1 MRQFTLL
8 QILKSNIL
16 VFGMWVSEGKK
27 YFIAYSDLN
36 FRHAG
41 SKAKKD
47 IVRILELIGY
57 SPIIL
62 PRTRKWKH
70 KIIGC
75 LGVCLIGIRRFFKLF
90 FLLPSNSYLVINHPF
105 DFVSMNYALPRIAR
119 KNKVILIN
127 HDVEFCRYEND
138 EDWQKREGSEKYRK
152 LYNAVSGAIIP
163 SPTIDVLQK
172 AGVSNPVI
180 TPLSIFPYLL
190 DISKL
195 QDRGFSLSVAFTGNF
210 EKAEFVNSWLGMNR
224 SHSIELIGIK
234 ADKLELK
241 GDAIYKGSFDADVVP
256 FKVESSFGLVWDGDS
271 VDSCTG
277 NYGNYLRY
285 NSPHKL
291 SLYLAIGIPVFIWRE
306 AGMAGFVEKNKVG
319 FLIDSLSDIDKIL
332 ADMTEEK
339 YKEMQENIKPI
350 QKKIT
355 DGSYLVEA
363 LDDVLSRI

>member
-1 MRQFTLL
+1 MDYA
-8 QILKSNIL
+8 ILFVDMLN
-16 VFGMWVSEGKK
+16 GGGKR
-27 YFIAYSDLN
+27 YYIAYSDLN

-47 IVRILELIGY
+47 IVGVLASIGY
-57 SPIIL
+57 SSIFL
-62 PRTRKWKH
+62 PRTKEWNN
-70 KIIGC
+70 KIIGSI
-75 LGVCLIGIRRFFKLF
+75 GVCLTGIRRAFKLF
-90 FLLPSNSYLVINHPF
+90 FCMPSDSLIVMNHPF
-105 DFVSMNYALPRIAR
+105 DFVSMNFAIPRIAK
-119 KNKVILIN
+119 KNTVIFVN
-127 HDVEFCRYEND
+127 HDVNFYRYED
-138 EDWQKREGSEKYRK
+138 DIKRQRQEGAEKFKRI
-152 LYNAVSGAIIP
+152 YNLVSGVVVP
-163 SPTIDVLQK
+163 SPSIPIIK
-172 AGVSNPVI
+172 GVGVNMPVI
-180 TPLSIFPYLL
+180 SPLRIFPYLL
-190 DISKL
+190 DMSKL
-195 QDRGFSLSVAFTGNF
+195 KEKSFDYSVVFTGNF
-210 EKAEFVNSWLGMNR
+210 EKAEFVNNWLLLKR
-224 SHSIELIGIK
+224 SYKIELLGING
-234 ADKLELK
+234 DKLDLK

-271 VDSCTG
+271 VESCTG

>member
-1 MRQFTLL
+1 MS
-8 QILKSNIL
+8 KN
-16 VFGMWVSEGKK
+16 KK
-27 YFIAYSDLN
+27 YFISYSDLIYQ
-36 FRHAG
+36 HAG
-41 SKAKKD
+41 SKAKID
-47 IVRILELIGY
+47 ICNILISKGFH
-57 SPIIL
+57 PISL
-62 PRTRKWKH
+62 PRTRNWHSKLTLIFGSS
-70 KIIGC
+70 IIG
-75 LGVCLIGIRRFFKLF
+75 LGRIFKLF
-90 FLLPSNSYLVINHPF
+90 FGIPYGSIIVINHPF
-105 DFVSMNYALPRIAR
+105 DFVSMNYALPGIAR

-127 HDVEFCRYEND
+127 HDVNFCRFEDD

-306 AGMAGFVEKNKVG
+306 AGMAGFVEKNKAG

-350 QKKIT
+350 QRKIT

-363 LDDVLSRI
+363 LDEVLSRI